1 MQPIK
6 KPHLGEN
13 RGKDIMKKI
22 VSRSIIASRIARKA
36 RLNGGCL
43 EFHGGSYSDGFL
55 VQTKDGNKFHIVTVS
70 VDEKASEQDKGK
82 LEIQIW
88 SEITDSLYVTEED
101 VTIESLQNILNVIIS
116 WEGHWERNGLK
127 HKNKDYLLKETIVLL
142 SSDLFDK
149 IYNHSDGWGDT
160 AETII
165 KLAGEFEKE
174 LNWQDDDTRDY
185 LEELEKFETRVIAER
200 FS

>member
-1 MQPIK
+1 M
-6 KPHLGEN
+6 
-13 RGKDIMKKI
+13 
-22 VSRSIIASRIARKA
+22 
-36 RLNGGCL
+36 
-43 EFHGGSYSDGFL
+43 
-55 VQTKDGNKFHIVTVS
+55 
-70 VDEKASEQDKGK
+70 
-82 LEIQIW
+82 
-88 SEITDSLYVTEED
+88 
-101 VTIESLQNILNVIIS
+101 TIESLQNILNVIIS

-142 SSDLFDK
+142 SSDLFNK
-149 IYNHSDGWGDT
+149 IYNHSDGWSDT

-185 LEELEKFETRVIAER
+185 LEELEKFESRVIAER